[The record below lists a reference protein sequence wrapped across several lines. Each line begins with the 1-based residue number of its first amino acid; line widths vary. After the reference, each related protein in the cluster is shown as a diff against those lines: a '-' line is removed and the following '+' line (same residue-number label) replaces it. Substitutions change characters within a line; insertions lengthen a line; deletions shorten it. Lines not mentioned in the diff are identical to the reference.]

1 VDINTQAKLAEKFG
15 MTNFVN
21 PKEVEGDLVPYLV
34 DLTKAAL
41 ITALNAS
48 ATCHASALG
57 VATKAG
63 ALASLSVSPVLV
75 RKLAPPTNS
84 SPGVFGKDQ
93 LGGARGRTDVPK
105 IVDWYMEGKIN
116 IDDLITM

>member
-1 VDINTQAKLAEKFG
+1 VDINSTKRELAEKFG

-48 ATCHASALG
+48 ATSMSASCVPQRLG
-57 VATKAG
+57 
-63 ALASLSVSPVLV
+63 
-75 RKLAPPTNS
+75 R
-84 SPGVFGKDQ
+84 
-93 LGGARGRTDVPK
+93 
-105 IVDWYMEGKIN
+105 
-116 IDDLITM
+116 